1 MEVPEEKGERNTL
14 SLFTESVVT
23 LGTTAERRD
32 TPPILMV
39 VLHVTKMHLRG
50 GIDCQTHCGEVTH
63 RTNVIGIE
71 KWSSL

>member
-1 MEVPEEKGERNTL
+1 MGVPKEKGECNTL
-14 SLFTESVVT
+14 LLFIERVIT
-23 LGTTAERRD
+23 LGTTTERSD

-39 VLHVTKMHLRG
+39 VLHVTKLHLRG
-50 GIDCQTHCGEVTH
+50 GIDRQTHCGEVTH